1 MEVIDR
7 IAALRRN
14 MKKNNIDLC
23 IITSSDYH
31 QSEYIGEYFKVRE
44 YMTGFTGSAGT
55 AVFTQDKA
63 GLWTDGRY
71 YLQAADELNSSGIS
85 LYKSGMAGTIS
96 VQDYIKKELPDGG
109 TIGFDGRTT
118 GVSEGKSYEEAAHIK
133 AGTVISDFDP
143 ALNVWTDRPQMPC
156 ENVYSLELEYSGEKT
171 ESKME
176 RVREYMKNKKTDI
189 HILASLDDI
198 AWLLNLRGSDIKYC
212 PLFLSYMII
221 FSEKRH
227 IKDRDYYA
235 VLYADSKKF
244 PNEVIKSFLEQ
255 KILLRSYNDI
265 YKDIKEVKQSDTVM
279 LDPNRIS
286 YSIYK
291 KLNVQ
296 CKKIEVQNPEILMK
310 SIKNDIEIKNIRNAH
325 LKDAVACIK
334 FIFWL
339 KQNGASGNVTE
350 LSASEKLERFR
361 SEQEG
366 YLGAS
371 FAPICAFGSHGAI
384 VHYSASE
391 SSNFTLK
398 NGGLF
403 LCDTGGHYMEGST
416 DITRTIAIGDI
427 SINEKE
433 NFTLTAR
440 AMLRLMNT
448 VFLYGCNGQSL
459 DCMAREVFWREHVN
473 FNHGTGHGV
482 GYLLN
487 IHEPPISFRWKESS
501 VPSTVFEK
509 NMIITDEPGIYIEGS
524 HGVRLENELLVCEDI
539 NNEYGTF
546 MHFEPLT
553 YVPIDLDA
561 LIPEKMTAEE
571 RNMLNDY
578 HAEVYHKISGL
589 LADEEREWL
598 KEYTRPV

>member
-1 MEVIDR
+1 MEVKDR

-31 QSEYIGEYFKVRE
+31 LSEYIGEYFKVRE

-71 YLQAADELNSSGIS
+71 YLQAADELDSTGIS
-85 LYKSGMAGTIS
+85 LYKAGMSDTVS
-96 VQDYIKKELPDGG
+96 VPEFITRELPPGG
-109 TIGFDGRTT
+109 TVGFDGRTAD
-118 GVSEGKSYEEAAHIK
+118 VSAGRNYQEAARTK
-133 AGTVISDFDP
+133 NGTVFSGFDP
-143 ALNVWTDRPQMPC
+143 ALNVWTERPHMPC
-156 ENVYSLELEYSGEKT
+156 GNVYPLEVKYSGEET

-176 RVREYMKNKKTDI
+176 RVRKYMNNKGADI

-198 AWLLNLRGSDIKYC
+198 AWLLNLRGSDIEYC
-212 PLFLSYMII
+212 PLFLSYMIL
-221 FSEKRH
+221 FRDKKH
-227 IKDRDYYA
+227 IKDQDYYA
-235 VLYADSKKF
+235 VLYADSRKF
-244 PNEVIKSFLEQ
+244 PNEVKKTLQEQ
-255 KILLRSYNDI
+255 KVLLSPYDDI
-265 YKDIKEVKQSDTVM
+265 YRDIKNLSPADTVM
-279 LDPNRIS
+279 LDPDRIS
-286 YSIYK
+286 YSIYSC
-291 KLNVQ
+291 LTDQ
-296 CKKIEVQNPEILMK
+296 CRKIEIQNPEVLMK
-310 SIKNDIEIKNIRNAH
+310 SIKNDIEIKNIKNAH
-325 LKDAVACIK
+325 LKDAAACIK

-339 KQNGASGNVTE
+339 KENGGSGNVTE

-366 YLGAS
+366 YLGPS

-391 SSNFTLK
+391 SSNIALQ

-403 LCDTGGHYMEGST
+403 LCDTGGHYTEGST
-416 DITRTIAIGDI
+416 DITRTVAIGDI
-427 SINEKE
+427 SRIEKE

-440 AMLRLMNT
+440 AMLRMMNT

-487 IHEPPISFRWKESS
+487 IHEPPISFCWKESP
-501 VPSTVFEK
+501 VPSAVFEK

-524 HGVRLENELLVCEDI
+524 HGVRLENELLVCEDTK
-539 NNEYGTF
+539 NEYGTF
-546 MHFEPLT
+546 MRFEPLT

-561 LIPEKMTAEE
+561 IIPEKMTEEE
-571 RNMLNDY
+571 RCILNDY
-578 HAEVYHKISGL
+578 HAEVYRKVSGL
-589 LADEEREWL
+589 LTDEERKWL
-598 KEYTRPV
+598 KKYTRPV